1 MSRKNEIR
9 TPRSRKRAGNGT
21 AGAAG
26 SETLPAAVPADR
38 SGAPADRGGK
48 PSADHSGKPSG
59 RAETR
64 VRRQRRRKQAAGAAA
79 AVLVLAAAA
88 AVVGGSTAIDPGNA
102 GGPVPIA
109 AAEVPAGPLTAV
121 CPEPLRL
128 LSGSVAGTDP
138 QFSPVSESAKTS
150 LSAVVL
156 SGAGNPVPASS
167 LLQADGSTLLKSIA
181 AGVPDKQP
189 LAGVRSA
196 AILPN
201 QNVTETTVLSAEPS
215 GTLQATANAVVGFS
229 AQDGDLSG
237 LAAANCQAPGND
249 MWIIGARTTVG
260 ATAVLRLTNP
270 SESAATVD
278 LELYGAK
285 GRVEGTG
292 TRGILVPPGETKAI
306 VLAGLAA
313 NEPGVAVHVRSSGG
327 PVTALVQQS
336 ILRGLT
342 PGGVEL
348 IQPGAAAAPQQ
359 IISGVRIQDPA
370 ATKKLTG
377 QRGYESAAPV
387 LQVAVPGSSNA
398 VVSVRVLGAD
408 GDVALAGGGVFT
420 VPAGT
425 VGQLPLDSLPEGTYA
440 LEVTADVSVAAG
452 TVTSRGSKENAPA
465 DLAVAPSG
473 ERLGNEH
480 LAVLPADA
488 ESVLSF
494 SAPAGPAEVRLTG
507 VQQDGTLGA
516 EQIVAVAS
524 GSTVNVAASKIGTGL
539 AAVLVSTAG
548 DAVYGAQV
556 LTSATGDGVSVVPL
570 PKGNIGGTTVQVGLG
585 Y

>member
-1 MSRKNEIR
+1 MSRKEDSR
-9 TPRSRKRAGNGT
+9 TRRAQKRAHST
-21 AGAAG
+21 K
-26 SETLPAAVPADR
+26 EAAVGGSALNAA
-38 SGAPADRGGK
+38 APADAAGTPPEHTGK
-48 PSADHSGKPSG
+48 PSAG
-59 RAETR
+59 RTETR
-64 VRRQRRRKQAAGAAA
+64 LRRQRRRRQAATAAS

-88 AVVGGSTAIDPGNA
+88 AVVAGSVAVDGGSA
-102 GGPVPIA
+102 GRAVDST
-109 AAEVPAGPLTAV
+109 AAEVPAGPLSAV
-121 CPEPLRL
+121 CPAPLRL
-128 LSGSVAGTDP
+128 VSGSVAGTDP

-150 LSAVVL
+150 LTAVVL

-167 LLQADGSTLLKSIA
+167 LLQADGKTALKTIA
-181 AGVPDKQP
+181 EDVQDAPP

-196 AILPN
+196 GVVPN
-201 QNVTETTVLSAEPS
+201 LDVTETTILSAEPS

-229 AQDGDLSG
+229 AADGDLAG

-278 LELYGAK
+278 LELYGSK

-313 NEPGVAVHVRSSGG
+313 NEPGLAVRVRSSGG
-327 PVTALVQQS
+327 PVTAMVQQS

-348 IQPGAAAAPQQ
+348 IQPAAAASPQQ
-359 IISGVRIQDPA
+359 IISGVRIQAPA
-370 ATKKLTG
+370 ATKTITG

-387 LQVAVPGSSNA
+387 VQVAVPGSTNA
-398 VVSVRVLGAD
+398 VVAVRVLGDD
-408 GDVALAGGGVFT
+408 GAVDLPGGGVFT
-420 VPAGT
+420 VPAGA

-440 LEVTADVSVAAG
+440 VEVTADVSVTAG
-452 TVTSRGSKENAPA
+452 TVSSRGSKENAPV

-480 LAVLPADA
+480 LAVLSPEAV
-488 ESVLSF
+488 SILSF

-507 VQQDGTLGA
+507 VKQDGSLSE
-516 EQIVAVAS
+516 EQILTITS
-524 GSTVNVAASKIGTGL
+524 GSTVNIAASKIGTGL
-539 AAVLVSTAG
+539 VAVLVSTTG
-548 DAVYGAQV
+548 EPVYGAQV
-556 LTSATGDGVSVVPL
+556 LTSATGTGVSVLPL
-570 PKGNIGGTTVQVGLG
+570 PKGNIGGTSVPVALG